1 MQNSMAVITV
11 FLFYHKCFFWEN
23 LVENVKIVSVKW
35 NLIPRLIRIYRIQ
48 WGYFLLEMPFLGK
61 FGLNCQYCQF
71 KVKLN
76 TKTNLNIW
84 KSMVVFTFFVFD
96 QKCPFW
102 TNLFQNVK
110 IISLS
115 WNLVSRLIWICRI
128 QWCCSI
134 FLFPT
139 ENSLFGQIWS
149 EKSKLTTG
157 IGSKIAK
164 TMIRLKNVSGT
175 SFGV

>member
-11 FLFYHKCFFWEN
+11 FLFYHKWFFWAN

-48 WGYFLLEMPFLGK
+48 WGYFLLEMPFLSK
-61 FGLNCQYCQF
+61 CGLNCQYCQF

-84 KSMVVFTFFVFD
+84 KSMMVFTFFVFD

-149 EKSKLTTG
+149 EKSKL
-157 IGSKIAK
+157 S
-164 TMIRLKNVSGT
+164 L
-175 SFGV
+175 